1 MRRIKRVSIVVL
13 SIFVM
18 FLVSG
23 CEDAYKK
30 SDISIVVD
38 DNGKGY
44 MEQEFQVSEKYFES
58 DMCKLDGVD
67 DFIALLDKSIDKDLG
82 IEVSYDALDREVVGN
97 MLNSSDNLS
106 VTLRLR
112 YDSYADFNSKVNKII
127 DSVNRSRTDVKMYD
141 STFGIWIKN
150 TEVIIAEFMNDKLD
164 KLGVTYDKNSYNYH
178 YMITTLV
185 KYQGEFQP
193 DELVSVEGEIKA
205 NPLRITTW
213 YPFNN
218 DQMKKYNSYI
228 TKDSK
233 ISVHKSAASILDYYI
248 VDVVATNFNKIMDVD
263 AVNEA
268 IVENLI
274 KKYKDYITRELRE
287 STRLDE
293 KIASNNITDISQ
305 MTTEQMDRIFSS
317 FTVAERM
324 NSYWDLAPDAYVY
337 LPTEELFGVDSVA
350 NDTKVYINGIKGKL
364 QSNRYS
370 INNDKYNID
379 NISTDEDANESDN
392 KDYGVEQM
400 DDTPKTGDRLEIIMA
415 WLMLYMSL
423 VGCVVLYALR
433 KRI

>member
-1 MRRIKRVSIVVL
+1 M
-13 SIFVM
+13 
-18 FLVSG
+18 
-23 CEDAYKK
+23 
-30 SDISIVVD
+30 
-38 DNGKGY
+38 
-44 MEQEFQVSEKYFES
+44 
-58 DMCKLDGVD
+58 
-67 DFIALLDKSIDKDLG
+67 
-82 IEVSYDALDREVVGN
+82 SYDALDREVVGN

-185 KYQGEFQP
+185 KYPGEFQP

-370 INNDKYNID
+370 INNDKYNKD
-379 NISTDEDANESDN
+379 NISMNEDANESDN
-392 KDYGVEQM
+392 KDDGVEQM

-423 VGCVVLYALR
+423 VGCVVFYALR